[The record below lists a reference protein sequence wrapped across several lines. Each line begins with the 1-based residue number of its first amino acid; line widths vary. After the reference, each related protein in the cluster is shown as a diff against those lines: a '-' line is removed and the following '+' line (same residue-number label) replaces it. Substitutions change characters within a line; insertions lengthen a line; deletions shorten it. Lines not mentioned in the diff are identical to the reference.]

1 MQQAA
6 PVAAFLLR
14 SPLPPIP
21 TASCLVPS
29 IGHVLAQPFS
39 PLFLSFHR
47 MEFAIMPMLPISLPP
62 VWDVPVAAGVPALLG
77 QSVKAGVSAS
87 ASTAVATMLN
97 AAVLAQAERQW
108 GVFTPDNRP
117 VLTSGHVR
125 ALDVQSQCRIATAP
139 LENGSFLSYNKVR
152 MPGQYGVEMLCDGS
166 SMELGSASVLGDLL
180 STLGMP
186 ALSGGLQARALFVAA
201 LDALV
206 ADLGLYHIVMP
217 EAVYANVNVTGYRIR
232 RDVHAGVSML
242 VAELVV
248 QEVRLGASA
257 TYAGTATPQGQAVRN
272 GGHVQAL
279 TSNMS
284 VAGFL

>member
-1 MQQAA
+1 
-6 PVAAFLLR
+6 
-14 SPLPPIP
+14 
-21 TASCLVPS
+21 
-29 IGHVLAQPFS
+29 
-39 PLFLSFHR
+39 

-62 VWDVPVAAGVPALLG
+62 IWDVPVAAGVPALLG